1 MGMDE
6 AGRGAVLG
14 PLIVAGVLVPESQ
27 REKLWP
33 LGARDSKAIA
43 RPRRKVI
50 LRTLWSQGVRGW
62 AVVIPPERIDTQSL
76 TALELSAMAELIQ
89 KLQPDEVVLDPPV
102 GPRALPQFL
111 HILSQ
116 ASGFPAEKIR
126 AFPKADQKDP
136 VVAAAS
142 LLAKVVRDS
151 YVLFLRRTYG
161 DFGWG
166 YPGERRVQD
175 FLREWVRKNGDLPP
189 ICRQR
194 WHTVSRFLESELN
207 FSR

>member
-1 MGMDE
+1 MDE

-14 PLIVAGVLVPESQ
+14 PLIVAGVLVPESE
-27 REKLWP
+27 REKLWS
-33 LGARDSKAIA
+33 LGVRDSKTIA
-43 RPRRKVI
+43 RPRRKAI
-50 LRTLWSQGVRGW
+50 LRRLWTQGARGW
-62 AVVIPPERIDTQSL
+62 AVVIPPEKIETQSL
-76 TALELSAMAELIQ
+76 TALELFAMAELIRR
-89 KLQPDEVVLDPPV
+89 LEPDEVVLDPPV
-102 GPRALPQFL
+102 GPGALPQFL
-111 HILSQ
+111 RGLSQ

-142 LLAKVVRDS
+142 LLAKVVRDG

-166 YPGERRVQD
+166 YPGERKVQE
-175 FLREWVRKNGDLPP
+175 FLREWIARHGELPP

-194 WHTVSRFLESELN
+194 WHTVSRFLESELH